1 MFAIHLAHNLHVRA
15 NRYGTASYATAASRL
30 AALTL
35 TLRGPQ
41 DLRLKLAFGFTT
53 GTATR
58 PQPVRECNTAV
69 RTLASSLYTGAI
81 ACEKGMK
88 IDHSLVKLDFGQGL
102 TDQALFDKAA
112 AIRTQ
117 VWLLASAERDQSRRM
132 CGVKRTWNYMHVTL
146 YIKA

>member
-1 MFAIHLAHNLHVRA
+1 MHRFEQTVTVRHRNSAIAA
-15 NRYGTASYATAASRL
+15 AAASRL

-41 DLRLKLAFGFTT
+41 AGLWR
-53 GTATR
+53 
-58 PQPVRECNTAV
+58 VRECNTAV

-117 VWLLASAERDQSRRM
+117 VWLLASAEHEKSRKM